1 MTRGCLPAMPPF
13 EILIPCK
20 PLAEGKSRLAPV
32 MSGQDRHKLCAA
44 MLRQTITIVMQIVR
58 PEHIW
63 LTTSDELA
71 AAMVRECGVT
81 VIPESGSDLNSAL
94 ELARRHIQTRARA
107 GLHGL
112 MVLPIDLPL
121 VDVAAVKR
129 PVVDGA
135 EVVVASN
142 RAKTGTNLLY
152 LTGAAVAKFPFS
164 YGKNSF
170 PRHCELARRGRYT
183 LSIINNSVLAFDL
196 DEPSDLLHLPR
207 SVTLSQAVEEHVGR

>member
-1 MTRGCLPAMPPF
+1 VTRGCLPALPPF

-32 MSGQDRHKLCAA
+32 LSRQQRHELCAA
-44 MLRQTITIVMQIVR
+44 MLRQTIKIVMQIVR
-58 PEHIW
+58 REHIW

-71 AAMVRECGVT
+71 AAIVREYGIT
-81 VIPESGSDLNSAL
+81 VIPESGNDLNGAL
-94 ELARRHIQTRARA
+94 ELARRHIQKRTCAD
-107 GLHGL
+107 LHGL

-152 LTGAAVAKFPFS
+152 LTGAAAAKFPFS

-170 PRHCELARRGRYT
+170 PRHCELARCSRYT
-183 LSIINNSVLAFDL
+183 LSVIDDSGLAFDL
-196 DEPSDLLHLPR
+196 DEPSDLLQLPR
-207 SVTLSQAVEEHVGR
+207 SVALSQAVEEHVGR